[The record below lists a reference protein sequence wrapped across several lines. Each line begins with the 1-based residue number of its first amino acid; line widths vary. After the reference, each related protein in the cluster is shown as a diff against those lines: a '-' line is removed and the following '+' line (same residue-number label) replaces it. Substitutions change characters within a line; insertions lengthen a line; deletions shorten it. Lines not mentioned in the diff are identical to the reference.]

1 MLCFTH
7 FTEHRDELSSLMDN
21 IIVEHDSLRHDV
33 NEETTEH
40 ALLSRIDHWE
50 QESMKIIQNT
60 AQTARIKLQEWLTKK
75 KQDMTTLI
83 DGLTAELQWRQES
96 ADYTEIEIQKWTE
109 KIKSFREILSN
120 SSSINLETNEDPQ
133 SMIRLIKISDDQPED
148 SLSLVQSLEYSLHNS
163 QPSTALPDEKFD
175 RINSEAS
182 LSDDDL
188 IATFR
193 PRIGALYSQFVYGVN
208 RYSSGSHSIHLSIE
222 KKGNA
227 PLFFGIITAT
237 KKYGRSLLTANNS
250 SVYGWHNMQSCV
262 TSGKSQRYADENILH
277 EGDQLILMINCEE
290 LQIDLQHQTT
300 KRLLHLPVSPDRCP
314 FPWKLICGLQTVN
327 DSIRIV
333 NEQDD

>member
-7 FTEHRDELSSLMDN
+7 FTEHRDELASLMDT
-21 IIVEHDSLRHDV
+21 IIVEHDSLRHDID
-33 NEETTEH
+33 EETTEH

-50 QESMKIIQNT
+50 QESMKIIQNA
-60 AQTARIKLQEWLTKK
+60 AQTARTKVQELLTKK
-75 KQDMTTLI
+75 KQGMTTLI
-83 DGLTAELQWRQES
+83 DGFTAELQSRQES
-96 ADYTEIEIQKWTE
+96 ADYTEIEIKKWTE
-109 KIKSFREILSN
+109 KIKSFREILSD
-120 SSSINLETNEDPQ
+120 SSNLNLETNEDPQ
-133 SMIRLIKISDDQPED
+133 SMIRLIKISDDQPDD
-148 SLSLVQSLEYSLHNS
+148 SLSLVQSLECSLHTS
-163 QPSTALPDEKFD
+163 LPDEKFD
-175 RINSEAS
+175 RMSSETS

-208 RYSSGSHSIHLSIE
+208 RYSSGSHSIRLSIE

-250 SVYGWHNMQSCV
+250 SVYGWNNMQSSV
-262 TSGKSQRYADENILH
+262 TNGKSQRYNDENILQ
-277 EGDQLILMINCEE
+277 EDDQVIMIINCEE
-290 LQIDLQHQTT
+290 LQISLQHQTT
-300 KRLLHLPVSPDRCP
+300 KRLLQIPISPDRCP

-327 DSIRIV
+327 DSIRII